1 MGYKNDTG
9 IAISEDVITKMV
21 ATAALEVDGIAE
33 LAFKPTN
40 IKGLI
45 RGKSAKSVIAKF
57 SNNAMFIDVF
67 VKLKEGAEIVSVCEN
82 AQKTI
87 KETLQNM
94 TGKAVTKINIHVVD
108 IEINDEDK

>member
-45 RGKSAKSVIAKF
+45 KGKSAK
-57 SNNAMFIDVF
+57 
-67 VKLKEGAEIVSVCEN
+67 
-82 AQKTI
+82 
-87 KETLQNM
+87 
-94 TGKAVTKINIHVVD
+94 
-108 IEINDEDK
+108 